1 LHNIAEVAIDCN
13 DRAVVTGNTLE
24 DEKAGFHW
32 AYGRSDLF
40 GGRIGVEDFASPD
53 KVRHIDLV
61 YARGN
66 PIVCAQFDFLYPDGK
81 RQTAIINGV
90 LYVEIIIA
98 QVPDIPR
105 ETSGK
110 LRFVRSEVN

>member
-1 LHNIAEVAIDCN
+1 LRNIAEVAIGCN

-40 GGRIGVEDFASPD
+40 GGRIGVEDFSSPD
-53 KVRHIDLV
+53 KVRHVDLV

-66 PIVCAQFDFLYPDGK
+66 PIVCTRFDFLFLDGT
-81 RQTAIINGV
+81 RQTAIIDGV
-90 LYVEIIIA
+90 LCV
-98 QVPDIPR
+98 
-105 ETSGK
+105 
-110 LRFVRSEVN
+110 